1 MTRDIDVVVQL
12 AGHKVEQLC
21 DAFSDDDFYV
31 SRQAAQKAVAERG
44 QFTVIH
50 FRSSSKIDF
59 MIAGRS
65 EWASRQLVRRRRVR
79 FAQDIEGFVAAPE
92 DVIIGKLVY
101 YQDGG

>member
-1 MTRDIDVVVQL
+1 
-12 AGHKVEQLC
+12 
-21 DAFSDDDFYV
+21 
-31 SRQAAQKAVAERG
+31 
-44 QFTVIH
+44 
-50 FRSSSKIDF
+50 